1 MICDLIKPQSVIFEL
16 DGTDRDEVLAEI
28 TEKLIILNPNLRR
41 DVVFKALVEREEKMS
56 TLVCK
61 DLAVPH
67 AVLSDI
73 TEPVIALG
81 LSHKGIE
88 FNLENPDP
96 ESNSAKVVFA
106 IIFPENKPGEHLQIL
121 KDILVLE
128 KEAGFMNEVLLAG
141 NCSEICEII
150 NKLGV

>member
-16 DGTDRDEVLAEI
+16 DGTDRDEVLAEL

-88 FNLENPDP
+88 FNLENPDR
-96 ESNSAKVVFA
+96 ESNSVKVVFA

-128 KEAGFMNEVLLAG
+128 KEAGGWRISGDSNLRIG
-141 NCSEICEII
+141 SP
-150 NKLGV
+150 